1 MLCRIRVCEFGT
13 RIDDVLGGFL
23 CWMHQICPADCGR
36 YGTGQPDLLPK
47 ALIHAEGMNDIACM
61 IEKVQLPVLCSVGSN
76 ENIYIYLPIQ
86 LCTINIYL
94 VRKYAYVYL

>member
-13 RIDDVLGGFL
+13 CIDDALGGFL

-76 ENIYIYLPIQ
+76 ENIIIL
-86 LCTINIYL
+86 LKAKTIDI
-94 VRKYAYVYL
+94 

>member
-1 MLCRIRVCEFGT
+1 
-13 RIDDVLGGFL
+13 
-23 CWMHQICPADCGR
+23 MHQICPADCGR

-76 ENIYIYLPIQ
+76 ENIMPLSRYGRYGEVLLLSVLSSSQ
-86 LCTINIYL
+86 
-94 VRKYAYVYL
+94 

>member
-1 MLCRIRVCEFGT
+1 
-13 RIDDVLGGFL
+13 
-23 CWMHQICPADCGR
+23 MHQICPADCGR

-76 ENIYIYLPIQ
+76 ENICLFLIYVFLAA
-86 LCTINIYL
+86 NG
-94 VRKYAYVYL
+94 RWS